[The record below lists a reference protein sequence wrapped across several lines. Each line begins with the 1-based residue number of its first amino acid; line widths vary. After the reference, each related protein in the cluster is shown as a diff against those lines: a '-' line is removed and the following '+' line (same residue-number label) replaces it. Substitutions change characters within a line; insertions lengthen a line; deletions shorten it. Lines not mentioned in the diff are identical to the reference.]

1 MDLLIVIL
9 RMMLSMLQKIKTIT
23 NRNPMFLQTA
33 YKYDEIVN
41 LQNDERFICVGEKYI
56 AFDGEWNVYK
66 MTKGRVPR
74 LCGRFASLPRAVFR
88 ARLSV

>member
-1 MDLLIVIL
+1 MMIL
-9 RMMLSMLQKIKTIT
+9 KKIKTIT

-41 LQNDERFICVGEKYI
+41 LQNDERFISVGEKYI
-56 AFDGEWNVYK
+56 AFDGEWKVYK

>member
-1 MDLLIVIL
+1 
-9 RMMLSMLQKIKTIT
+9 MMNPMMAKIKTIT

-41 LQNDERFICVGEKYI
+41 LQNDERFIVVGEKYI
-56 AFDGEWNVYK
+56 AYDGEWNVYK

>member
-1 MDLLIVIL
+1 MLVCV
-9 RMMLSMLQKIKTIT
+9 RMMKKKKMLQKIKTIT

-41 LQNDERFICVGEKYI
+41 LQNDERFISVGEKYI
-56 AFDGEWNVYK
+56 AYDGEWNVYK

>member
-1 MDLLIVIL
+1 MIL
-9 RMMLSMLQKIKTIT
+9 KMMILKKIKTIT

-41 LQNDERFICVGEKYI
+41 LQNDERFISVGEKYI
-56 AFDGEWNVYK
+56 AYDGEWNVYK

-88 ARLSV
+88 ARLNV

>member
-1 MDLLIVIL
+1 
-9 RMMLSMLQKIKTIT
+9 MMAKIKTIT

-41 LQNDERFICVGEKYI
+41 LQNDERFISVGEKYI
-56 AFDGEWNVYK
+56 AFDGEWKVYK

>member
-1 MDLLIVIL
+1 
-9 RMMLSMLQKIKTIT
+9 MMAKIKTIT

-56 AFDGEWNVYK
+56 AFDGEWKVYK
-66 MTKGRVPR
+66 MTKDRVPR

>member
-1 MDLLIVIL
+1 
-9 RMMLSMLQKIKTIT
+9 MMMLQKIKTIT
-23 NRNPMFLQTA
+23 NHNPMFLQTA

-56 AFDGEWNVYK
+56 AFDGEWKVYK
-66 MTKGRVPR
+66 MTKSRVPR

>member
-1 MDLLIVIL
+1 MT
-9 RMMLSMLQKIKTIT
+9 MLQKIKTIT

-56 AFDGEWNVYK
+56 AFDGEWKVYK
-66 MTKGRVPR
+66 MTKDRVPR

>member
-1 MDLLIVIL
+1 MNP
-9 RMMLSMLQKIKTIT
+9 MMAKIKTIT
-23 NRNPMFLQTA
+23 NRTPMFLQTA

-41 LQNDERFICVGEKYI
+41 LQNDERFIVVGEKYI
-56 AFDGEWNVYK
+56 AYDGEWNVYK

>member
-1 MDLLIVIL
+1 
-9 RMMLSMLQKIKTIT
+9 MLQKIKTIT

-56 AFDGEWNVYK
+56 AFDGEWKVFK